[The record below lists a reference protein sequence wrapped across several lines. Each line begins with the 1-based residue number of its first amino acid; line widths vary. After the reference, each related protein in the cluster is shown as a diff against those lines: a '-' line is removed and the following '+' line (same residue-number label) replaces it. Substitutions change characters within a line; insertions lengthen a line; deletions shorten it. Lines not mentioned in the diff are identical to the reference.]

1 MYALFENLK
10 FEYLSNPQI
19 KDYYLYQNT
28 NNKQASKEN
37 NFQQNIINNEEI
49 NKIVQSLKELNI
61 KYLSERQKLLMN
73 IKNSI
78 NSNVKN
84 SQDEFK
90 MQNIQESKDKKNKNA
105 IDSLSEVKKFK
116 TELCHSWELTGTCKY
131 GLNVII

>member
-10 FEYLSNPQI
+10 FEYLSYPQI
-19 KDYYLYQNT
+19 KDYYLYQNI

-37 NFQQNIINNEEI
+37 NFQQNILNNEEI

-116 TELCHSWELTGTCKY
+116 TELYHSWELTGTCKY

>member
-19 KDYYLYQNT
+19 KDYYLYQNI

-37 NFQQNIINNEEI
+37 NFQQNILKNEEI

-61 KYLSERQKLLMN
+61 KYLNERQKLLMN

-90 MQNIQESKDKKNKNA
+90 MQNIQESKDKKNKNV

>member
-10 FEYLSNPQI
+10 FEYLSYPQI
-19 KDYYLYQNT
+19 KDYYLYQNI

-37 NFQQNIINNEEI
+37 NFQQNILNNEEI

>member
-10 FEYLSNPQI
+10 FEYLSYPQI
-19 KDYYLYQNT
+19 KDYYLYQNI

-37 NFQQNIINNEEI
+37 NFQQNILNNEEI

-90 MQNIQESKDKKNKNA
+90 MLNIQESKDKKNKNA

>member
-19 KDYYLYQNT
+19 KDYYLYQNI

-37 NFQQNIINNEEI
+37 NFQQNILNNEEI

-105 IDSLSEVKKFK
+105 IDSLPEVKKFK